1 MANCGAQRFAVTPS
15 KIALFPATAK
25 ITASS
30 ILKGTTE
37 RAAAAGTFQIGAL
50 LIWDCEAMNGDEAR
64 EWARSDSPWISA
76 VTPVQRSDSM
86 LTDSGA
92 F

>member
-15 KIALFPATAK
+15 KIALFPANAK

-30 ILKGTTE
+30 MLKDTTE
-37 RAAAAGTFQIGAL
+37 RAVAAGTFQIGAL
-50 LIWDCEAMNGDEAR
+50 VIWDCLAMNGDETR
-64 EWARSDSPWISA
+64 QWVRSDSPRISA
-76 VTPVQRSDSM
+76 VTPVQPSDSM